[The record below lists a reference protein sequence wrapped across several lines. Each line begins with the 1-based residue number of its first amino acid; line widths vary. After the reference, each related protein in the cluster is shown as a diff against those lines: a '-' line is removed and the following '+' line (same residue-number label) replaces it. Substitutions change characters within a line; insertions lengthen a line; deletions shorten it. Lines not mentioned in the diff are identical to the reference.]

1 VPAAFGYPV
10 ERRSVLDR
18 AHRGDIEGAF
28 GRVPTHA
35 PPSRADRWR
44 RIATL
49 LIVMGPGLVVMA
61 GDNEAGSIS
70 VYGQAGQNFGLS
82 FAWILLPV
90 AGMLFINQE
99 MVARLGAV
107 TGAGHARLIYERFGR
122 RWGAFALFDLLVF
135 ALLTIVIQFI
145 GVDLAA
151 GYLGI
156 DRYVAV
162 PIAAG
167 ALLVATASGSFRR
180 WERMMYILVGMNL
193 LIIPLA
199 IMSRP
204 QPLALAHDVVHGT
217 SGGLSQ
223 AGVLLAIALA
233 GATVAPWQLFF
244 HQSNVVDKRIT
255 GPWFHYE
262 RGDTLIG
269 AAVFAVVAIA
279 VIAVCASAFDGT
291 PFHGQFVNAGDVAR
305 DLAARLG
312 HPAGVIFAVLLL
324 NGSIL
329 GAIVV
334 TLAASYAIGDVS
346 GVRHSLHRSW
356 RDAPTFYGAYAA
368 LVTIAAA
375 AVLLPRAPLGIVTTA
390 VQAFAGVLLPSALV
404 FLLLLCNDREVLGPW
419 VNPRWLNAVAAT
431 TIALLLVLSGVLTF
445 TTILPNVRVVP
456 ILIAFAGATATTL
469 LLLGVLTLWRRTPN
483 PDHPDASAR
492 RIWSMPPLDTLARP
506 VRSRGRGIGL
516 VVLRV
521 YLTLAALALLA
532 AVIRSTSA

>member
-1 VPAAFGYPV
+1 
-10 ERRSVLDR
+10 
-18 AHRGDIEGAF
+18 
-28 GRVPTHA
+28 
-35 PPSRADRWR
+35 
-44 RIATL
+44 
-49 LIVMGPGLVVMA
+49 MGPGLVVMA

-70 VYGQAGQNFGLS
+70 VYGQAGQNFGVS

-122 RWGAFALFDLLVF
+122 RWGALALFDLLIF

-151 GYLGI
+151 SYLGI
-156 DRYVAV
+156 DRYLAV
-162 PIAAG
+162 PVAAG

-180 WERMMYILVGMNL
+180 WERMMYVLVGMNL
-193 LIIPLA
+193 LVIPLA

-204 QPLALAHDVVHGT
+204 QPVALAHDVVHGT
-217 SGGLSQ
+217 AGGLSR
-223 AGVLLAIALA
+223 GVLFAIALA

-269 AAVFAVVAIA
+269 TAVFAAVAIA

-291 PFHGQFVNAGDVAR
+291 PFHGQFVDAGEVAR
-305 DLAARLG
+305 DLATRLG
-312 HPAGVIFAVLLL
+312 HPAGVIFAVILL

-329 GAIVV
+329 GALVV

-346 GVRHSLHRSW
+346 GVRHSLHRRW

-368 LVTIAAA
+368 LVTVAAV

-445 TTILPNVRVVP
+445 TTVLPNLRVMP
-456 ILIAFAGATATTL
+456 FLLALAGATATIL
-469 LLLGVLTLWRRTPN
+469 LLLGAMTLWRRTPD
-483 PDHPDASAR
+483 PAHPDASAR
-492 RIWSMPPLDTLARP
+492 RGWSMPPLDTLAQP

-521 YLTLAALALLA
+521 YLTLAALALVA
-532 AVIRSTSA
+532 AVVRS